1 MRNEL
6 FSSVRESVAHRME
19 GLREDGDLPDGGAG
33 FRGLAVVEAQL
44 LERLGER
51 LLERHDCMCG
61 LS

>member
-1 MRNEL
+1 
-6 FSSVRESVAHRME
+6 ME

>member
-33 FRGLAVVEAQL
+33 FRGLAVVETQL
-44 LERLGER
+44 LERFAEDVFSGHFE
-51 LLERHDCMCG
+51 G
-61 LS
+61 V

>member
-6 FSSVRESVAHRME
+6 WSSVRKSVAHRIE
-19 GLREDGDLPDGGAG
+19 GLRKDGDLPNGGAG

-44 LERLGER
+44 LERLGEG